1 MSLCRFVA
9 SFTGVGACSMS
20 PAIKFFSGFLSG
32 IAIISLVVFVVA
44 LIVSVGDLILELSSG
59 LVR

>member
-1 MSLCRFVA
+1 
-9 SFTGVGACSMS
+9 MS